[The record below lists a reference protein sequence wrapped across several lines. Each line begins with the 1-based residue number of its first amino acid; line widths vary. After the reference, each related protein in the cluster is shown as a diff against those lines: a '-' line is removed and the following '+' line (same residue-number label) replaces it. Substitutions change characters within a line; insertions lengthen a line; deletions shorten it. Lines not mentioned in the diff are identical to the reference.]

1 MGYRVQIRPFLLTE
15 GEFKGHME
23 SIHFHV
29 FLDGIEV
36 GRWSETNIGQLPN
49 SLGKLVGRAKAIE
62 YDRILRTNIEVD
74 VPGEYTEEQLRL
86 LHTPR
91 RGE

>member
-1 MGYRVQIRPFLLTE
+1 MPFF
-15 GEFKGHME
+15 GSAAAGRAD
-23 SIHFHV
+23 FHV
-29 FLDGIEV
+29 FLNGVEV
-36 GRWSETNIGQLPN
+36 GRWSETNIGQLPD
-49 SLGKLVGRAKAIE
+49 SLGKLVGWAKAIE

-86 LHTPR
+86 LHTPH